1 MELIGFC
8 WEKFGFPW
16 YFKMLKFC
24 KIEKIL
30 RLWIF
35 AKWNCP
41 KTEMGNYLLAVWR
54 KSLKTVLHIFNV
66 IQFNEK
72 ETEVWVFCSSHWR
85 LFVLMAYIEY
95 WILNID
101 LVSKKQFDRYIVIAS
116 YKSIYYSAYYWYDKD
131 VRPVWSTKRL
141 IYPCLMLKES
151 HSLVWCFCSRSG
163 L

>member
-16 YFKMLKFC
+16 NFKMLKFC

-41 KTEMGNYLLAVWR
+41 KTEMGNCLLAVWR

-72 ETEVWVFCSSHWR
+72 ER
-85 LFVLMAYIEY
+85 GLGVLLQPLALVCFNGVY